1 MEKRGVCELWGEDG
15 VVFAE
20 TRRDGAG
27 IRGKTGLKDD
37 ARLDVLER
45 RDLLFEFHVQFHRAG
60 DGANRARSR
69 AIPFYGVQRRLAQRF
84 VRGES
89 EVVVRS
95 EVDHFLAFENT
106 HWPLLSFS
114 NTRLRTSALA

>member
-27 IRGKTGLKDD
+27 IRGKTGLKYD
-37 ARLDVLER
+37 ACLDVLER
-45 RDLLFEFHVQFHRAG
+45 RDLLFEVHVQFHRAG
-60 DGANRARSR
+60 DGTNRARSR

-84 VRGES
+84 VRGEP

-95 EVDHFLAFENT
+95 DADHFLAVGNQQL
-106 HWPLLSFS
+106 PLLSFE
-114 NTRLRTSALA
+114 NT